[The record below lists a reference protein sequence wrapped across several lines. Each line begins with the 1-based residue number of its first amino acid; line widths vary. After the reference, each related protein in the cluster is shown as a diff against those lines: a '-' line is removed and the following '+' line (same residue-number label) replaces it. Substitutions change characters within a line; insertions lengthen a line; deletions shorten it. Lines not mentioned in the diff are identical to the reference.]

1 MVKNYTNYYG
11 LVFNC
16 PVGNELKSCDFKPIR
31 QLNTKERLT
40 YYNAL
45 TEHEKSTLIEKH
57 QRCLNVREK
66 KDPFSRIAIM

>member
-1 MVKNYTNYYG
+1 MAKSYINYYG

-16 PVGNELKSCDFKPIR
+16 PVGNELNHCSFKTIR
-31 QLNTKERLT
+31 KLKTKERLA
-40 YYNAL
+40 YYDAL
-45 TEHEKSTLIEKH
+45 TEHEKYTLIEKH

>member
-1 MVKNYTNYYG
+1 MAKNYATYYG

-16 PVGNELKSCDFKPIR
+16 PVGNELNHCDFKPIR
-31 QLNTKERLT
+31 QLRTKERLA

-66 KDPFSRIAIM
+66 KTLFHESQ